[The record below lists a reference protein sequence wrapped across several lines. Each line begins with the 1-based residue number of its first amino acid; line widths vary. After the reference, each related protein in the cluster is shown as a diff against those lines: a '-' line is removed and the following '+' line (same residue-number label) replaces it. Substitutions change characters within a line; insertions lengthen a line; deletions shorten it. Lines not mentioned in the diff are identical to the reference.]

1 MATKTKTKV
10 NKMLSPEE
18 LTLIENLEAMIADL
32 KTMNTAAAAG
42 DDGVAGA
49 LKAVESMAGT
59 VPNEEIGGTET
70 PDIEA
75 AQRKK
80 ELMGQQMV
88 ATKDVSTDTD
98 VPPANAPAEER
109 IEELPKQDEE
119 NIGEVAKAL
128 KLLVE
133 RRGVGKS
140 VDPTGA
146 DPIVLVAKAM
156 QAMGDRMS
164 VYETSM
170 TQLLKGMGIV
180 DQVVAQEKVEKEAR
194 VPVGNTDQAQVIDMV
209 AKALL
214 TAVNNAQGT
223 QAATPDDKKSM
234 AEVRKDM
241 TGVLGTLGQ
250 SALWNHSP
258 GQPILPVR

>member
-59 VPNEEIGGTET
+59 VPNEEIGGTES
-70 PDIEA
+70 PDLEA

-119 NIGEVAKAL
+119 NIGE
-128 KLLVE
+128 
-133 RRGVGKS
+133 
-140 VDPTGA
+140 
-146 DPIVLVAKAM
+146 
-156 QAMGDRMS
+156 
-164 VYETSM
+164 
-170 TQLLKGMGIV
+170 
-180 DQVVAQEKVEKEAR
+180 EAR

-241 TGVLGTLGQ
+241 TGVLTTLGQ
-250 SALWNHSP
+250 NSLWGVQP
-258 GQPILPVR
+258 GQQG